1 MPNIIIETGGT
12 TASVATDLAQL
23 SGLTTNF
30 QIFKLGYGVTGS
42 VTLVSSSNPLPVS
55 VGATLSANITGFSG
69 PMSVQ
74 GIASGTPLTVTGTV
88 LAAGITGSPVYVKT
102 FTGSQVEVTGG
113 RYLSK
118 TTDSVAVWGPN
129 GTTYIYASLVDQSGN
144 CLSYSNGAL
153 NVNVMGA
160 TINATIPSTVTV
172 VGLSGATAVNVTVGN
187 TVGINDTNIIN
198 GMTNIYSRM
207 GVMGGTLDAIYN
219 ALAVFGLVRP
229 TSVRSTVLS
238 LTTAST
244 VLGSGFTCAAGVN
257 LKALGA
263 NTDLIY
269 LGGTLLGA
277 SYGYQLEPGEN
288 VFLNVSNLNMIYAM
302 SKSGTQTLSYF
313 AS

>member
-1 MPNIIIETGGT
+1 
-12 TASVATDLAQL
+12 
-23 SGLTTNF
+23 
-30 QIFKLGYGVTGS
+30 
-42 VTLVSSSNPLPVS
+42 
-55 VGATLSANITGFSG
+55 
-69 PMSVQ
+69 
-74 GIASGTPLTVTGTV
+74 
-88 LAAGITGSPVYVKT
+88 
-102 FTGSQVEVTGG
+102 
-113 RYLSK
+113 
-118 TTDSVAVWGPN
+118 
-129 GTTYIYASLVDQSGN
+129 
-144 CLSYSNGAL
+144 
-153 NVNVMGA
+153 
-160 TINATIPSTVTV
+160 
-172 VGLSGATAVNVTVGN
+172 
-187 TVGINDTNIIN
+187 
-198 GMTNIYSRM
+198 M

-238 LTTAST
+238 LTTAPT

-269 LGGTLLGA
+269 LGGTLLGS